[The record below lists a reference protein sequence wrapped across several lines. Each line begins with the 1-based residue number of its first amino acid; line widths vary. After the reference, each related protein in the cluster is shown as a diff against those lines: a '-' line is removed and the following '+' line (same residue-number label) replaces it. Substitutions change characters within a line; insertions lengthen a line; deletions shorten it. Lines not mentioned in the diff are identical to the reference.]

1 VKPTLLL
8 TLAAAAILAQTVYK
22 RPPEAIRKILEAPAT
37 PTASVAPSKLH
48 MLLLR
53 PDRYPPIAEL
63 AQPMLRLAGQRI
75 NPRNNGPRT
84 VTSYRAAELI
94 DLTSLK
100 RTAVSIPSGA
110 KLGSAQWSPDGK
122 TAAFLT
128 YFEDRIG
135 VLLAD
140 AATGRTRELAGV
152 TINAAYGDAIDWLDD
167 SKHLLLQL
175 VPAGRGAPPRESIVP
190 QGPDI
195 QETLGKAAP
204 APTFQDLL
212 KSALDEEL
220 FTYYATAQ
228 AAIVDTASG
237 KVTPLNKPG
246 IFSSL
251 SVSPDGKYVMAQRVQ
266 RPFSWVLPA
275 ARFPEDIEIWTR
287 DGATMKTLARQPLAD
302 RIPLEGVR
310 TGPREIGWAAAQ
322 PAALTW
328 WEALDGG
335 NPKERVPHRDRFVM
349 SAAPFDSVKEIAKLE
364 KRLQRASF
372 MSDGRVWVSDYDRNT
387 RRLRQFVIERDG
399 VLREISTRSRDDR
412 YRDPGTPQGAGGAGF
427 GERRVV
433 RLDGDSIL
441 LAGDGA
447 SPQGDRP
454 FLDRFNV
461 NTKEKTRVFESAADA
476 YETVVSALN
485 TAGTRLI
492 VRRESQTE
500 PPNFILIDNGKRT
513 ALTAFADP
521 APELRKVA
529 KRVVHY
535 TRADGVPLHFTLY
548 LPPGYKEGTKL
559 PTVVWAYPRDFA
571 DADTAAQVTGSP
583 NRFITPTGAS
593 HLFYL
598 LMGYAILDDASLPV
612 VGDAETFN
620 NTYLDQVVAGAKAAI
635 DKAVELGVTDPR
647 RVGVGGH
654 SYGGFMT
661 ANLLAHSDLFA
672 AGVARSGAYNRTL
685 TPFGFQTE
693 RRTLWETP
701 ETYLKMSP
709 FMNAH
714 KINEPILLIHGQA
727 DNNTGTFPIQSER
740 MYTAVRGNG
749 GTVRLVMLP
758 HESHGYA
765 AKESVEHTLA
775 EMIEWFER
783 YVKNRE

>member
-1 VKPTLLL
+1 VKSTILLV
-8 TLAAAAILAQTVYK
+8 LAAAGLAAQSAYK

-37 PTASVAPSKLH
+37 PTASVNPSKTH
-48 MLLLR
+48 MLLLS

-84 VTSYRAAELI
+84 VTSYRSARLI
-94 DLTSLK
+94 DLASLRK
-100 RTAVSIPSGA
+100 SAIAIPSGA

-122 TAAFLT
+122 TAAFLA
-128 YFEDRIG
+128 YSEDRIG
-135 VLLAD
+135 VLLVD
-140 AATGRTRELAGV
+140 ASTGRARELPGV
-152 TINAAYGDAIDWLDD
+152 TINAAYGDALDWLDD
-167 SKHLLLQL
+167 SRHLLLQL
-175 VPAGRGAPPRESIVP
+175 IPANRGAAPRESAVP
-190 QGPDI
+190 RGPDI

-220 FTYYATAQ
+220 FAYYATSQ
-228 AAIVDTASG
+228 AALVDTTAG
-237 KVTPLNKPG
+237 KITPLNKPG

-251 SVSPDGKYVMAQRVQ
+251 SVSPDGNYVMAQRVQ

-275 ARFPEDIEIWTR
+275 ARFPVDIEIWTR
-287 DGATMKTLARQPLAD
+287 DGAALKTLARQPLAD
-302 RIPLEGVR
+302 RIPIEGVR
-310 TGPREIGWAAAQ
+310 TGPRDIGWSPAQ
-322 PAALTW
+322 PASLTW

-335 NPKERVPHRDRFVM
+335 NSKERVPHRDRFVT
-349 SAAPFDSVKEIAKLE
+349 SSAPFDSVKEVAKLE
-364 KRLQRASF
+364 QRLQRASF
-372 MSDGRVWVSDYDRNT
+372 MSDGRVWVSDYDRAT
-387 RRLRQFVIERDG
+387 RRVRQYVIERDG
-399 VLREISTRSRDDR
+399 TLREIAARNRDDR
-412 YRDPGTPQGAGGAGF
+412 YRDPGTPQGTLA

-433 RLDGDSIL
+433 RVEGDSIL
-441 LAGDGA
+441 LAGDGG

-461 NTKEKTRVFESAADA
+461 STKAKTRVFESASNA
-476 YETVVSALN
+476 YETVVSPLN
-485 TAGTRLI
+485 AAGTRLI
-492 VRRESQTE
+492 VRSESQTE
-500 PPNFILIDNGKRT
+500 PPNFFLIDNGKRT
-513 ALTAFADP
+513 ALTAFTDP

-535 TRADGVPLHFTLY
+535 KRADGVPLYFTLY

-559 PTVVWAYPRDFA
+559 PTVMWAYPRDFA
-571 DADTAAQVTGSP
+571 DADTAAQITGSP
-583 NRFITPTGAS
+583 NRFITPAGAS

-620 NTYLDQVVAGAKAAI
+620 NTYLDQLVSGAKAAI
-635 DKAVELGVTDPR
+635 DKAAELGVTDAR

-749 GTVRLVMLP
+749 GTVRLFMLP

-765 AKESVEHTLA
+765 AKESIEHTLA